1 MIVRIW
7 TVGIAQGKNQ
17 ELEKFANEI
26 SAPMFKNAKGCL
38 GVMFSQSG
46 NECKT
51 ITIWDSV
58 ESVSALNDSFEYK
71 KIVDEIEKSG
81 ILYGE
86 HHTEVLD
93 LYGGFVTQQ
102 LYVDLPNV
110 RALT

>member
-1 MIVRIW
+1 
-7 TVGIAQGKNQ
+7 
-17 ELEKFANEI
+17 
-26 SAPMFKNAKGCL
+26 
-38 GVMFSQSG
+38 MFSQSG